1 MVRVA
6 SSPSYWLDV
15 GTEAISVSVAMIM
28 VKVTDE
34 RRLKCYPDIN
44 PLTARISCGMS
55 KPQVKIQASHMIV
68 YLIGRE
74 YMYVKK
80 TRPTST

>member
-15 GTEAISVSVAMIM
+15 GTEAISVSVA
-28 VKVTDE
+28 VAVVRVSDE
-34 RRLKCYPDIN
+34 RRLKCYLGIN
-44 PLTARISCGMS
+44 PLTARIGCGMS
-55 KPQVKIQASHMIV
+55 KPQVKVQASYMIV
-68 YLIGRE
+68 YLIERE
-74 YMYVKK
+74 YVKK